1 MLLRIVQTLQH
12 VFRPKPSITSSI
24 SGPSAFSTCRP
35 IRLAR
40 SGLGDEVPTPRPS
53 QNPQDLDE
61 AKVKDEQRRARKN
74 EYQRAYMQ
82 KKVQDPIWAEQYRL
96 REKERKRRWVQEQN
110 EDKASWEQYLDNRIR
125 YKEEA
130 LQRPKKDPVKLD
142 RFQARDRN
150 TWR

>member
-1 MLLRIVQTLQH
+1 
-12 VFRPKPSITSSI
+12 
-24 SGPSAFSTCRP
+24 
-35 IRLAR
+35 
-40 SGLGDEVPTPRPS
+40 
-53 QNPQDLDE
+53 
-61 AKVKDEQRRARKN
+61 
-74 EYQRAYMQ
+74 MQ

-125 YKEEA
+125 FKEEA